1 MIRTLKVL
9 GLALA
14 VCSLGAVY
22 ASGASAATDVFTCGQ
37 STCFLTGEQVEVPK
51 GAGDNVLGVKGAGVT
66 THCNKATF
74 KSGTVTSGS
83 SDVIVTPAYQECETA
98 GSTSPVDVGT
108 GCQLTLSGVTDPYTN
123 TNGVAEGEY
132 GTAAAVN
139 CAAGQVIKITGS
151 GCTISFGNQANK
163 LGVKYT
169 NEFPTGKPDDVLAKV
184 TVDNITYEASGSLC
198 DFLGFATPGGNNA
211 FLTETVTVKAFED
224 VGGAEGATQINL
236 TVS

>member
-37 STCFLTGEQVEVPK
+37 STCFLTGEQVENPV
-51 GAGDNVLGVKGAGVT
+51 GAGDNILGVKGAGVT

-83 SDVIVTPAYQECETA
+83 SDVIVTPAYEECQTS
-98 GSTSPVDVGT
+98 GSSSPVDVGA
-108 GCQLTLSGVTDPYTN
+108 GCQLTLSGVTDAFTN
-123 TNGVAEGEY
+123 TNGVAEGED
-132 GTAAAVN
+132 GTAAVVN
-139 CAAGQVIKITGS
+139 CGSNVIKITGS

-184 TVDNITYEASGSLC
+184 TVDNITYTASGSLC
-198 DFLGFATPGGNNA
+198 DFLGFSTPGGNNA

-224 VGGAEGATQINL
+224 KNNAEGATQINL